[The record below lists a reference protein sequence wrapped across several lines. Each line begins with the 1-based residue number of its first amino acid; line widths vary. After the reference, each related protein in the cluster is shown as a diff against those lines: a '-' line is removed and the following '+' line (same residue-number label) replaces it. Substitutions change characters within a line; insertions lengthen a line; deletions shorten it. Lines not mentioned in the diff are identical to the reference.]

1 MDVSEGEWSMENWS
15 TFFFL
20 AGFMLETLGIWMF
33 MRKKEGFFEPMILG
47 FLCFLVGFLA

>member
-1 MDVSEGEWSMENWS
+1 MENWS

-20 AGFMLETLGIWMF
+20 AGFLLELLGVWLF
-33 MRKKEGFFEPMILG
+33 LRKKEGFFEPIILG